1 MGCDFMYSV
10 GPLLLSTGIL
20 RLWHFVTLMLYV
32 VKAVHCILTISCQN
46 CSNFQGPQQA
56 KNHTDPLKSVM
67 VPIMFVRKYPCHSQ
81 SL

>member
-20 RLWHFVTLMLYV
+20 RLWHFVTLMLYA

-46 CSNFQGPQQA
+46 IIVLTFKGHNQQ
-56 KNHTDPLKSVM
+56 KIILTH
-67 VPIMFVRKYPCHSQ
+67 
-81 SL
+81 